1 MAYEGSP
8 GKVSGET
15 GIMEV
20 VLFME
25 GTDWQEVN
33 RKVTEFYN
41 AMKECD
47 FFFVQS
53 GDETEYAE
61 ISQYGRLEKG
71 YDTGQEWIEYV

>member
-20 VLFME
+20 VLSME

-47 FFFVQS
+47 FFFCSVW
-53 GDETEYAE
+53 
-61 ISQYGRLEKG
+61 R
-71 YDTGQEWIEYV
+71 